1 MKENETL
8 MGRYKILEHLK
19 SGGFTETYLAK
30 DDLLPGNPQCVIKQ
44 LKPRS
49 LDPLTLQAA
58 RNLFD
63 TEARVLD
70 ILGHHDQIPSLLAYF
85 EENEEF
91 YLIEEFIDG
100 ESLDQEQA
108 QGQRLSEP
116 QVIALLQ
123 DVLEVLKFIHQSN
136 VIHRDIK
143 PSNIIR
149 RKDGKVVLTGFG
161 SVKQVNTQ
169 VVTGEGETSFTV
181 PVGTNGYM
189 PNEQQGGKP
198 RFSSDIYALG
208 MTAIHA
214 LCGTPPS
221 KLQEDPQTGEVIW
234 RYQTQI
240 GDRLATILDKM
251 VKSHYRDRYQTV
263 DEVIHDLQNLTTPE
277 IEVPPDS
284 EFTSGSSVVTS
295 GLNWQKIRKPVS
307 IVALVALV
315 AIIGSIVAYL
325 NLNKNSTVFVQPLP
339 TSTATPTAT
348 PTSTP
353 EPTPTTAAEFVERG
367 YKRLDPE
374 SAAEYKEALADFEEA
389 LKLNSNLPEAL
400 SGKNTAEGWL
410 LLNEQ
415 KYQEALAKFDKAAEI
430 KPDAAN
436 AWVAKGD
443 ALMNLQKY
451 PEALTAYEKATQ
463 VKPDYYL
470 GWFGQG
476 IALAALQKYKEAIV
490 AYDKALELTSD
501 NSFIWNTRG
510 DALRSLEQYTEA
522 IASYDRAIKIN
533 ETYLDPLVG
542 KASALFLSGKR
553 QEGLAAIDKAVKI
566 DDNSAYAWI
575 ARGELLNS
583 DGGHEGALASFERAI
598 KIDAKNYLAW
608 RGKSNALLK
617 LRRLPEAIVA
627 ADEAIKFTP
636 NYPLEQAASWNT
648 KAIALYESRQLQ
660 EAKIAHEK
668 VVQLNPNGEVG
679 WSNLSE
685 LLNLLKEYDK
695 ALEAAE
701 KALKIKQTIGG
712 WNQQANALFGLKQ
725 YLKAIA
731 AYDQVLKLK
740 PDYHYAWVGKGNA
753 YYELG
758 QYKDAV
764 AAYDKALEI
773 QPKDRP
779 LQEQS
784 DKYATWNYK
793 GKALLAEKRY
803 EDALNAFDKA
813 IEIKADFADG
823 WFNKGRT
830 HYELKQYK
838 ESLDAYNKVLEIKP
852 DYAEA
857 KVKREEVLQL
867 QKVGQPN

>member
-8 MGRYKILEHLK
+8 VGRYKILEHLK
-19 SGGFTETYLAK
+19 SGGFTETYLAE
-30 DDLLPGNPQCVIKQ
+30 DGFLPGNPQCVVKQ
-44 LKPRS
+44 LKPRF

-63 TEARVLD
+63 TEAKVLD

-100 ESLDQEQA
+100 ENLDKELA

-116 QVIALLQ
+116 QVIDLLQ
-123 DVLEVLKFIHQSN
+123 DVLEVIKFIHQSD

-169 VVTGEGETSFTV
+169 VVTSEGETSFTV

-214 LCGTPPS
+214 LSGTVPS

-234 RYQTQI
+234 RQQTQI

-263 DEVIHDLQNLTTPE
+263 DEVIHDLQNLTKPE
-277 IEVPPDS
+277 REVKPDS

-307 IVALVALV
+307 IVALVAVL
-315 AIIGSIVAYL
+315 AIIVSLVAYL
-325 NLNKNSTVFVQPLP
+325 NLKKNPGFVKGQ
-339 TSTATPTAT
+339 TNSTATAT
-348 PTSTP
+348 SIP
-353 EPTPTTAAEFVERG
+353 ESTPTTAEGFIELG
-367 YKRLDPE
+367 NKRFE
-374 SAAEYKEALADFEEA
+374 SGEYKEAIADFEEA
-389 LKLNSNLPEAL
+389 LKLNPNLPEAL

-410 LLNEQ
+410 LFNEQ
-415 KYQEALAKFDKAAEI
+415 KYKEAIADFDKAAEI
-430 KPDAAN
+430 KPDAPYPFEG
-436 AWVAKGD
+436 KGD
-443 ALMNLQKY
+443 VLKALQQY
-451 PEALTAYEKATQ
+451 PEALIAYEKATQ
-463 VKPDYYL
+463 VKPDYPW
-470 GWFGQG
+470 GWYGKG
-476 IALAALQKYKEAIV
+476 DILSLSQKYKEAV
-490 AYDKALELTSD
+490 AAYDKALELKSD
-501 NSFIWNTRG
+501 NPGIWTVRG
-510 DALRSLEQYTEA
+510 EALANLEQYKEA
-522 IASYDRAIKIN
+522 ITSYEKAIAIN
-533 ETYLDPLVG
+533 ENYINAWIG
-542 KASALFLSGKR
+542 KASALFVSGKR

-575 ARGELLNS
+575 VRGTLLNG
-583 DGGHEGALASFERAI
+583 DGGHEGALASYEKAI
-598 KIDAKNYLAW
+598 KIDAKNFQAW

-617 LRRLPEAIVA
+617 LRRLPESIKA
-627 ADEAIKFTP
+627 ADEALKLTP
-636 NYPLEQAASWNT
+636 NDPLEQGESWNH
-648 KAIALYESRQLQ
+648 KANALYESQQLQ
-660 EAKIAHEK
+660 DARLAYEK
-668 VVQLNPNGEVG
+668 VVQLAPNSEGG

-701 KALKIKQTIGG
+701 KALKINQTISG
-712 WNQQANALFGLKQ
+712 WNQKGNALFGLKK
-725 YLKAIA
+725 YWDAIA
-731 AYDQVLKLK
+731 AYDQALKLN
-740 PDYHYAWVGKGNA
+740 PQYHYAGVGKGNA

-773 QPKDRP
+773 PSPTR
-779 LQEQS
+779 ET
-784 DKYATWNYK
+784 DKYGTWNYK
-793 GKALLAEKRY
+793 GKALLADKRY
-803 EDALNAFDKA
+803 EDALNAFNQA

-838 ESLDAYNKVLEIKP
+838 EALDAYNKVLEIKP
-852 DYAEA
+852 NYAEA
-857 KVKREEVLQL
+857 KAKREEVLQL
-867 QKVGQPN
+867 QKVGKPN

>member
-1 MKENETL
+1 

-30 DDLLPGNPQCVIKQ
+30 DDLLPGNPQCVVKQ

-214 LCGTPPS
+214 LSGTPPS

-307 IVALVALV
+307 IVALVAVV

-348 PTSTP
+348 PEPTP

-374 SAAEYKEALADFEEA
+374 SAEYEEALADFEEA

-400 SGKNTAEGWL
+400 SGKNTAEGLL

-430 KPDAAN
+430 KPDAPYP
-436 AWVAKGD
+436 WVGKGD
-443 ALMNLQKY
+443 ALRNLQKY

-463 VKPDYYL
+463 VKPDYPW
-470 GWFGQG
+470 GWAGKGWSLFFSN
-476 IALAALQKYKEAIV
+476 KYKEAIV
-490 AYDKALELTSD
+490 AYDKALELKSD
-501 NSFIWNTRG
+501 NPLIWSARG
-510 DALRSLEQYTEA
+510 DALANLEQYKEA
-522 IASYDRAIKIN
+522 ITSYEKAIAIN
-533 ETYLDPLVG
+533 ENYLAASVG
-542 KASALFLSGKR
+542 KAYALFLSGKL

-575 ARGELLNS
+575 VRGDLLNH
-583 DGGHEGALASFERAI
+583 DGGHEGALASYERAI
-598 KIDAKNYLAW
+598 KIDAKNYPAW

-617 LRRLPEAIVA
+617 LRRFPESIKA
-627 ADEAIKFTP
+627 ADEALNFTP
-636 NYPLEQAASWNT
+636 KYPLEQAVSWNY
-648 KAIALYESRQLQ
+648 KANALYESRQLQ
-660 EAKIAHEK
+660 EARLAYEK
-668 VVQLNPNGEVG
+668 VVQLAPNGEGG

-753 YYELG
+753 FYELG

-773 QPKDRP
+773 QPKDRT

-793 GKALLAEKRY
+793 GKALLADKRY
-803 EDALNAFDKA
+803 EDALNAFNQA

-830 HYELKQYK
+830 HHELKQYK